1 MPRIQPVEHLQRK
14 GVLQIQELP
23 HLDLPQLLRLLQAA
37 LLHPGEREEPGGKR
51 RRNGAQAD
59 PLLSGQDGLSGMLLR
74 HYLFT
79 FLTRLV
85 HAFE

>member
-37 LLHPGEREEPGGKR
+37 LLHPGEREELGGQR
-51 RRNGAQAD
+51 GRDGAKAHS
-59 PLLSGQDGLSGMLLR
+59 LLFSQDGLSGMLLQLAI
-74 HYLFT
+74 LF
-79 FLTRLV
+79 L
-85 HAFE
+85 H